1 MTPLD
6 AQPNAMHYL
15 SPTFGRT
22 LRAMSLSPHL
32 SLSEL
37 FTPIPP
43 SEPLFTVPEPT
54 TDGDASTVEHIRRLE
69 THFGQDQLDTTTR
82 SEAGAANRPS
92 RKMSDVLEKGREE
105 LARRTGGRPCL
116 RNPVAQLMKV
126 LEDDKDRV
134 EEEKEFVRDPNKLAK
149 MGLLDRTERIV
160 LESGLLASVFLGR

>member
-1 MTPLD
+1 
-6 AQPNAMHYL
+6 
-15 SPTFGRT
+15 
-22 LRAMSLSPHL
+22 MSLSPHL
-32 SLSEL
+32 SFSEL

-69 THFGQDQLDTTTR
+69 THFGQDKFDTSSR
-82 SEAGAANRPS
+82 PAAGAENRPTR

-116 RNPVAQLMKV
+116 RNPVAQLMKL

-134 EEEKEFVRDPNKLAK
+134 EQEKEFVRDNKPAK
-149 MGLLDRTERIV
+149 LGLLDRTERIV